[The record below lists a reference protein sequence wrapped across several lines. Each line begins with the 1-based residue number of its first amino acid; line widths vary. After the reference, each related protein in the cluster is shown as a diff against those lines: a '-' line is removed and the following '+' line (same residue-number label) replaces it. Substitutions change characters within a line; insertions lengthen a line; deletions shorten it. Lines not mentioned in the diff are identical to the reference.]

1 MQSNAGRGFP
11 AVVHNV
17 PVLRRT
23 PGRVVFRAEGTG
35 TAEPA
40 AIFQIGQPRGP
51 AVRTRRRAVQ
61 WDGLPCGP
69 AHRAGAVRGVGLAQV
84 VGTGGHGSCP
94 HPTDAVHL
102 PSAFAGQAEGAAGL
116 FFGREDS
123 HRLFDPALAFHAGT
137 ALMDTMPATLP
148 GRAVEG
154 ANLYEVLSHRRNPP
168 GRRSTCP
175 GRGHGGCDAGSPRG
189 DGQSWQSGSSWS
201 PPSPAPRLP

>member
-1 MQSNAGRGFP
+1 MLRARAQRAWLP

-40 AIFQIGQPRGP
+40 AIFQIRQPRGP

-61 WDGLPCGP
+61 WDDLPCGP

-94 HPTDAVHL
+94 HPTDAVSL
-102 PSAFAGQAEGAAGL
+102 AGAFAGQAEGAAGFL
-116 FFGREDS
+116 FGREDS
-123 HRLFDPALAFHAGT
+123 HRLFDPALAFHAGN

-154 ANLYEVLSHRRNPP
+154 ANLYEVTHIRHSIPVPAARYATTRY
-168 GRRSTCP
+168 
-175 GRGHGGCDAGSPRG
+175 SPCAA
-189 DGQSWQSGSSWS
+189 
-201 PPSPAPRLP
+201 SPASRTAAHPGKPRRERCRS